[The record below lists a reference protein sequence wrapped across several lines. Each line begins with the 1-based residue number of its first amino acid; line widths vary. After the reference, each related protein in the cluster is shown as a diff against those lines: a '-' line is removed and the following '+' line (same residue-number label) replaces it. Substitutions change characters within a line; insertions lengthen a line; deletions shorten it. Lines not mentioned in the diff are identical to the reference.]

1 MFHGGGVYSGVLG
14 YANGLKLLTP
24 TVKALHILTN
34 TCIKYADKYD
44 ILFNVKKSLLMI
56 YKCTKNC
63 PLDPAIIIND
73 VQVPRVHEGIHLG
86 HKLSDDIYK
95 FSSTKCVEDFNRQ
108 SNIFLVILSIPT
120 LISEMPYFKIIAL
133 LFMAIKFYHYLA
145 IVWRISIQ
153 LGELRCVESGG
164 FHGELI
170 IICYLIL
177 LV

>member
-1 MFHGGGVYSGVLG
+1 MLVELEKSVCIE
-14 YANGLKLLTP
+14 YA
-24 TVKALHILTN
+24 A
-34 TCIKYADKYD
+34 KYY
-44 ILFNVKKSLLMI
+44 ILFIGKKSLLMI

-63 PLDPAIIIND
+63 TSDPAIKIND
-73 VQVPRVHEGIHLG
+73 VQVPQVHEVIHLG

-95 FSSTKCVEDFNRQ
+95 FSSTKCLEDFNRQ
-108 SNIFLVILSIPT
+108 SNIFLAKFKYANSNIR
-120 LISEMPYFKIIAL
+120 MPYFRIIAL
-133 LFMAIKFYHYLA
+133 LFMPVKLYHYLA

-164 FHGELI
+164 FHGELL